1 MSYDGA
7 KRRRTA
13 MHGCFRATRKAGHG
27 GPKRGKWLR
36 LLERAGL
43 SDLHPHDLRRSLGSW
58 MASSGASTTVTM
70 RALGHKSVSA
80 ALIYQR
86 LAADP
91 VRAEMQ
97 KAVTALVNAAA
108 PKAGELVELSTRKRI
123 AKRG

>member
-1 MSYDGA
+1 MKNGESLTIPLVQEAIDVL
-7 KRRRTA
+7 RRREKTA
-13 MHGCFRATRKAGHG
+13 NGNAWVFPGNTQKAGHG

-80 ALIYQR
+80 ARSIKDSPQILYGQR
-86 LAADP
+86 C
-91 VRAEMQ
+91 
-97 KAVTALVNAAA
+97 
-108 PKAGELVELSTRKRI
+108 KRP
-123 AKRG
+123 